1 MKNSVLVIG
10 SGGRE
15 HAFVWA
21 FSKDDNIEKIYCA
34 PGNAGTASICENVD
48 LNISD
53 HEEITN
59 FVLEND
65 ISLTLVGPEIPLA
78 EGIVDSFSKLNL
90 PIFGPDKFSSQLE
103 SSKIFARD
111 IMHENN
117 IPQPTYF
124 SCSSIEEAHRVKE
137 SIGLPL
143 VLKVDGLAAGKGVI
157 ICHTEEDFNHGLIEI
172 FKDNVFGDAGSRI
185 SVEEFLEG
193 DELSVFAVCDGENF
207 IILNTAQDHKR
218 IYDDDKGPNTGGMG
232 AYSPTPVID
241 DKLSNVIQEEII
253 AKTIS
258 SMSKEG
264 IEFRGFLYA
273 GIMIR
278 DGKPYVLEYNV
289 RMGDPECQP
298 ILMRL
303 NSDLYKYLKA
313 SSEGKLN
320 NLSEISWKDES
331 AVCIVLASN
340 GYPNSYPKGDEISG
354 FDNIPQDS
362 FVFHAGTKNEDGKI
376 VSNGG
381 RVLGITALGSSLNDA
396 INNAYNVAK
405 KIHWENKYQRNDIG
419 KKGLSYL

>member
-232 AYSPTPVID
+232 SYSPTP
-241 DKLSNVIQEEII
+241 
-253 AKTIS
+253 
-258 SMSKEG
+258 
-264 IEFRGFLYA
+264 
-273 GIMIR
+273 
-278 DGKPYVLEYNV
+278 
-289 RMGDPECQP
+289 
-298 ILMRL
+298 
-303 NSDLYKYLKA
+303 
-313 SSEGKLN
+313 
-320 NLSEISWKDES
+320 
-331 AVCIVLASN
+331 
-340 GYPNSYPKGDEISG
+340 
-354 FDNIPQDS
+354 
-362 FVFHAGTKNEDGKI
+362 
-376 VSNGG
+376 
-381 RVLGITALGSSLNDA
+381 
-396 INNAYNVAK
+396 
-405 KIHWENKYQRNDIG
+405 
-419 KKGLSYL
+419 